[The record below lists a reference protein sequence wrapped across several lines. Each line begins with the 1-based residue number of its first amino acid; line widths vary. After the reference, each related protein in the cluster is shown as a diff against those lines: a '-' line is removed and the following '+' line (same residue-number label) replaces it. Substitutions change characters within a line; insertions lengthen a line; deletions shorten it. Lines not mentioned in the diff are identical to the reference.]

1 MAAIMGENTR
11 VGFVGSVLSGQDI
24 GGVNDCLCSE
34 ALAEVENERILLLS
48 NLEISPSSTQINNKQ
63 KIKKKRPRTTNRKR
77 VSLSETITHDGTVYG
92 INNKASYGV
101 YLRLLHKIISQLDI
115 CIVKWKRVFVIRFD
129 LHQHWHTDKNTMVS
143 KFRKNLLERIGR
155 AYGVYEV
162 GYVWVREQEKVKQQH
177 YHFALFLDGDKINHS
192 AKISEIIRDTWESV
206 KVGNTAHIPIKCYYN
221 VVDYESKADAVFRIS
236 YFAKQRGKGYR
247 PNQTKD
253 YGTSRLLLPASVRF
267 GVNDLLWIIAS
278 YYALACIG
286 FPTLSGLTGIA

>member
-1 MAAIMGENTR
+1 MAENTR
-11 VGFVGSVLSGQDI
+11 VGFVGSDLSGCHM
-24 GGVNDCLCSE
+24 GGASSRLCYE
-34 ALAEVENERILLLS
+34 ALVEYENERILLLS
-48 NLEISPSSTQINNKQ
+48 NLKQSPSNTHLNKPQ
-63 KIKKKRPRTTNRKR
+63 KVKKKRLRTTNRKR
-77 VSLSETITHDGTVYG
+77 VSLSETITHDGTVYA
-92 INNKASYGV
+92 INNKPSYGV

-129 LHQHWHTDKNTMVS
+129 LHQHWHTDKNILVS
-143 KFRKNLLERIGR
+143 RFRKNLVERIGR

-221 VVDYESKADAVFRIS
+221 IVDGESKADVVWRIS

-253 YGTSRLLLPASVRF
+253 YGTSRLLLPVSLR
-267 GVNDLLWIIAS
+267 
-278 YYALACIG
+278 
-286 FPTLSGLTGIA
+286 